1 MMQGLIPAR
10 SAYLVILSLFCLQV
24 VGCAHGS
31 GRTEKKELTND
42 PLPAAFDVVLERIA
56 ESETNLHSF
65 SAYGSEAERVAAY
78 RHLTRSIK
86 KAIEA
91 EILQDADFPYFR
103 ILDFWLREGGD
114 NPDQRY
120 AFSPI
125 RGGEPYRIWGS
136 VGSARRV
143 EIQLYAGVP
152 WDGTGRSAG
161 FLPFE
166 EIEIAEDGSFEIF
179 VTSDERKGAWLH
191 NPDEANTLFV
201 RHIFDEWSEAD
212 TGEAHIDRLGREGER
227 LPAET
232 AAQLAERF
240 RAMADTLEKTVL
252 SWPQF
257 VNRHYVEAFGPN
269 VMPDLIDTYSL
280 GGVEGRWMAN
290 GYFELPPGK
299 ALVIKAWPTA
309 ADYQA
314 IQLCDMWFA
323 SLEYGN
329 RVSSL
334 NTTQSLLSPDGAYYY
349 VISRE
354 DPGHANWL
362 DTGEL
367 DRGVFLMRYDGV
379 QAQIPSSQHPS
390 AELVDLGELEERIP
404 GFTRVSESERAEVR
418 AARRRHLQIR
428 SGR

>member
-1 MMQGLIPAR
+1 
-10 SAYLVILSLFCLQV
+10 
-24 VGCAHGS
+24 VGS
-31 GRTEKKELTND
+31 VED
-42 PLPAAFDVVLERIA
+42 PLPAAFAEVRERIA
-56 ESETNLHSF
+56 ESERELRAF

-78 RHLTRSIK
+78 RHLVRSIK
-86 KAIEA
+86 NVIES
-91 EILQDADFPYFR
+91 EVLQDADFPYFR

-136 VGSARRV
+136 IGSARRV
-143 EIQLYAGVP
+143 EVQLYAGTP
-152 WDGTGRSAG
+152 WDGTGQSAG

-166 EIEIAEDGSFEIF
+166 EIEVGEDGSFEIF
-179 VTSDERKGAWLH
+179 VTPDERKGTWLH
-191 NPDEANTLFV
+191 NPEEADTVFV
-201 RHIFDEWSEAD
+201 RHIFDEWNEAD
-212 TGEAHIDRLGREGER
+212 TGEAHIDRIGREGDR

-232 AAQLAERF
+232 AEQLAERLH
-240 RAMADTLEKTVL
+240 AMADRLEKTTL
-252 SWPQF
+252 GWPLF
-257 VNRHYVEAFGPN
+257 VNQQYVEAFGPN
-269 VMPDLIDTYSL
+269 VMPGLIDTYSL

-299 ALVIKAWPTA
+299 ALVVKAWPTS
-309 ADYQA
+309 ADYQS
-314 IQLCDMWFA
+314 IQLSDLWFA

-362 DTGEL
+362 DTGEIA
-367 DRGVFLMRYDGV
+367 RGVFLMRYDGV
-379 QAQIPSSQHPS
+379 EGRIPESQHPS
-390 AELVDLGELEERIP
+390 AELVDLSELEEKIP

-418 AARRRHLQIR
+418 AERRRHLQIR

>member
-1 MMQGLIPAR
+1 VCFVVLALT
-10 SAYLVILSLFCLQV
+10 SLLVA
-24 VGCAHGS
+24 GCAHDARKGE
-31 GRTEKKELTND
+31 GIDD
-42 PLPAAFDVVLERIA
+42 PLPAAFAEVLERMA
-56 ESETNLHSF
+56 ETERELHAF

-78 RHLTRSIK
+78 HHLARSIK

-91 EILQDADFPYFR
+91 DVLQDADFPYFR

-125 RGGEPYRIWGS
+125 RGGEPYRIWGRI
-136 VGSARRV
+136 GSARRV
-143 EIQLYAGVP
+143 EVQLYAGAP
-152 WDGTGRSAG
+152 WDGTGNSAG
-161 FLPFE
+161 FLSFE

-179 VTSDERKGAWLH
+179 VTPKERDGAWLH
-191 NPDEANTLFV
+191 NPDEANTVFV
-201 RHIFDEWSEAD
+201 RHIFDEWNEEDA
-212 TGEAHIDRLGREGER
+212 GEAHIDRLGREGDR
-227 LPAET
+227 MPAESAT
-232 AAQLAERF
+232 QLAERL
-240 RAMADTLEKTVL
+240 RAMADTLEKTAL
-252 SWPQF
+252 SWPRF
-257 VNRHYVEAFGPN
+257 VNQRYVEAFGPN
-269 VMPDLIDTYSL
+269 VVPGLIDTYSL

-290 GYFELPPGK
+290 GYFELPAGK
-299 ALVIKAWPTA
+299 ALVIKAWPTG

-329 RVSSL
+329 RVTSL

-362 DTGEL
+362 DAGEL

-379 QAQIPSSQHPS
+379 EGEIPIAAHPS
-390 AELVDLGELEERIP
+390 ASLVDLSDLEHRIP
-404 GFTRVSESERAEVR
+404 GFVRVSGSEREEVR